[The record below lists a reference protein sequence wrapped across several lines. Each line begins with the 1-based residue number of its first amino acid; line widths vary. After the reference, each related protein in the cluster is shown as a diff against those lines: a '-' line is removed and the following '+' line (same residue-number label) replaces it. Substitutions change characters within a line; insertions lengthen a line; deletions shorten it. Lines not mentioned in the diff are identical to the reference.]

1 MDSWR
6 GWPRRAD
13 ARYSSAAGPRAA
25 RGWRSRSRPSSRANN
40 PVRAQLSFA
49 AVDRLH
55 RSAEFLRLQR
65 NGVRFQSPHFVLY
78 AGNLDREPS
87 RSRLGVT
94 VSRRIG
100 NAVVRNRVK
109 RRVREIFRKELR
121 ARLPF
126 KPLTNQRGAHVR
138 ERLTNPPSFA
148 DIRVQCGLQSVRTS
162 RPKCLIK

>member
-1 MDSWR
+1 
-6 GWPRRAD
+6 
-13 ARYSSAAGPRAA
+13 
-25 RGWRSRSRPSSRANN
+25 
-40 PVRAQLSFA
+40 VRAQLSFA

-65 NGVRFQSPHFVLY
+65 DGVRFQSPHFVLY
-78 AGNLDREPS
+78 AGSLEHKPQ

-121 ARLPF
+121 ARLPVGTSIVVIARIGAGA
-126 KPLTNQRGAHVR
+126 LGSAAIVDELAMAARNLSGRIVGRG
-138 ERLTNPPSFA
+138 E
-148 DIRVQCGLQSVRTS
+148 
-162 RPKCLIK
+162 

>member
-1 MDSWR
+1 M
-6 GWPRRAD
+6 
-13 ARYSSAAGPRAA
+13 
-25 RGWRSRSRPSSRANN
+25 
-40 PVRAQLSFA
+40 SFA

-65 NGVRFQSPHFVLY
+65 DGVRFQSPHFVLY
-78 AGNLDREPS
+78 AGSLEREPS

-121 ARLPF
+121 ARLPVGTSIVVIARIGAGA
-126 KPLTNQRGAHVR
+126 LGCAAIGDELAMAARNLRGRIVGR
-138 ERLTNPPSFA
+138 GE
-148 DIRVQCGLQSVRTS
+148 
-162 RPKCLIK
+162 

>member
-13 ARYSSAAGPRAA
+13 ARYSSAAVRRAA
-25 RGWRSRSRPSSRANN
+25 HASQSRSRPSSQANN

-49 AVDRLH
+49 AADRLH

-65 NGVRFQSPHFVLY
+65 NGVRFQSPHFVMY
-78 AGNLDREPS
+78 ASRLEYEPD

-100 NAVVRNRVK
+100 NSVVRNRVK
-109 RRVREIFRKELR
+109 RRGRGGFRK
-121 ARLPF
+121 A
-126 KPLTNQRGAHVR
+126 V
-138 ERLTNPPSFA
+138 
-148 DIRVQCGLQSVRTS
+148 RVQPLAGVTLVV
-162 RPKCLIK
+162 IAAGGG

>member
-13 ARYSSAAGPRAA
+13 ARSSSAAVQRAA
-25 RGWRSRSRPSSRANN
+25 HALQSRSRPSSQANN
-40 PVRAQLSFA
+40 PVRSQLSFA
-49 AVDRLH
+49 AADRLH

-65 NGVRFQSPHFVLY
+65 NGVRFQSPHFVVYVSRLEH
-78 AGNLDREPS
+78 EPE

-109 RRVREIFRKELR
+109 RRVRECFRKGLRVHLPVGTSIVVIARGGAGALESATINDELMMA
-121 ARLPF
+121 ARNL
-126 KPLTNQRGAHVR
+126 KGRIA
-138 ERLTNPPSFA
+138 ERS
-148 DIRVQCGLQSVRTS
+148 
-162 RPKCLIK
+162 K